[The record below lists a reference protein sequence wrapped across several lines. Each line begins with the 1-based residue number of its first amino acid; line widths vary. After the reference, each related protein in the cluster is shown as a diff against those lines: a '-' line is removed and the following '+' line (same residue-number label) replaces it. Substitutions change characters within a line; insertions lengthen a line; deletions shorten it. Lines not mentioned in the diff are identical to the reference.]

1 MLSANMQQGDEAFD
15 PAGSERSPIGI
26 VPRSRYNVR
35 EQARRAR
42 VVRNVNLF

>member
-35 EQARRAR
+35 EQA
-42 VVRNVNLF
+42 